1 MAPITEAQDPED
13 TASSGGEGHQTPGAR
28 LKPGGPCC
36 VCGATYSSTWYGKK
50 NGKKY
55 CRGNPCKKAG
65 DYNVGKK
72 RKKRGFPVNIYK
84 ISRVEACL
92 GFRLAATALPM
103 PALCVGAATERLR
116 LLPAQVLRR
125 AEVGH
130 RGEAQ
135 RVGSARLQI
144 RVALACPLSSQ

>member
-1 MAPITEAQDPED
+1 MAPMTEAQDPED

-50 NGKKY
+50 DGKKY

-65 DYNVGKK
+65 GYNVGKK
-72 RKKRGFPVNIYK
+72 RKKRGGAGDDDDDVGDFPENIYK

-92 GFRLAATALPM
+92 GFRRAATAHACL
-103 PALCVGAATERLR
+103 A
-116 LLPAQVLRR
+116 RR
-125 AEVGH
+125 
-130 RGEAQ
+130 
-135 RVGSARLQI
+135 
-144 RVALACPLSSQ
+144 SSN

>member
-1 MAPITEAQDPED
+1 ML
-13 TASSGGEGHQTPGAR
+13 GG
-28 LKPGGPCC
+28 
-36 VCGATYSSTWYGKK
+36 
-50 NGKKY
+50 
-55 CRGNPCKKAG
+55 
-65 DYNVGKK
+65 YNVGKK
-72 RKKRGFPVNIYK
+72 RSKRRGGADDGDGEVGDSVGDFPVNIYK

-144 RVALACPLSSQ
+144 RVALACPLPSQ